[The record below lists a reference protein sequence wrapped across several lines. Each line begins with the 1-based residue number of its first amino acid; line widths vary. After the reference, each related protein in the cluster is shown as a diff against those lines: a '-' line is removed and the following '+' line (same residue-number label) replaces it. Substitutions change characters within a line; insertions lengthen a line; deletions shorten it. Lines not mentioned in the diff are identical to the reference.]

1 VSSERS
7 IGLLINTQK
16 SEALAVARRLLRWGS
31 EKSIRFLAPP
41 HEAAVL
47 GLEGVEPREWLETVE
62 FAAVIGGDG
71 TFLRAIRFI
80 LGHPIP
86 LLGINAGRLGFLAA
100 GNPHTAERDLE
111 KILRGECTYEKRRL
125 LRGVVRRN
133 DRIVHEVFAMNDLV
147 ISKGSF
153 ARLIHLKVYVGPRHL
168 STLPADGLI
177 VATPTGS
184 TAYSLSAGGPIVPP
198 HVPCMLVVPICA
210 HTLYARPMVFSE
222 GDTLTLV
229 PLGDH
234 HEILLTQDGQL
245 GYEMLPGDRLE
256 ISLLREEY
264 GVTAIVLPGRD
275 YYTLLQEKLRW
286 GQETIPEF
294 GGGVTDGEE
303 KSPPPIFSRE

>member
-1 VSSERS
+1 
-7 IGLLINTQK
+7 
-16 SEALAVARRLLRWGS
+16 
-31 EKSIRFLAPP
+31 
-41 HEAAVL
+41 
-47 GLEGVEPREWLETVE
+47 
-62 FAAVIGGDG
+62 
-71 TFLRAIRFI
+71 
-80 LGHPIP
+80 
-86 LLGINAGRLGFLAA
+86 
-100 GNPHTAERDLE
+100 
-111 KILRGECTYEKRRL
+111 
-125 LRGVVRRN
+125 
-133 DRIVHEVFAMNDLV
+133 
-147 ISKGSF
+147 
-153 ARLIHLKVYVGPRHL
+153 
-168 STLPADGLI
+168 
-177 VATPTGS
+177 
-184 TAYSLSAGGPIVPP
+184 
-198 HVPCMLVVPICA
+198 
-210 HTLYARPMVFSE
+210 MVFSE